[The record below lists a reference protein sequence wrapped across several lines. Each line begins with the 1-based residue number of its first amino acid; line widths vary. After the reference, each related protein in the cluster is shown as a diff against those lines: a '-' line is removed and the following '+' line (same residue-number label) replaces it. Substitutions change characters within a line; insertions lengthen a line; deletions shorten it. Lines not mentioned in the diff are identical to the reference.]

1 MMEPWQERVLAEQ
14 DELDDRLAKLESFM
28 LTDQFAKLSWED
40 REDMRDQAQHMTLY
54 RSVLRRRISR
64 FPMS

>member
-1 MMEPWQERVLAEQ
+1 MEPWQQRVVAEQ
-14 DELDDRLAKLESFM
+14 DDLDTKLTRLEEFM
-28 LTDQFAKLSWED
+28 TSDQFALLSWQE

-64 FPMS
+64 FPI

>member
-1 MMEPWQERVLAEQ
+1 MEPWQQRVVAEQ
-14 DELDDRLAKLESFM
+14 DDLDTKLTRLEAFM
-28 LTDQFAKLSWED
+28 TSDQFALLSWVE

-64 FPMS
+64 FPI